1 MTAVL
6 RGPPRRSCSAPASSP
21 PCWPSSPEFSACT
34 SWPAITPCTPRRRA
48 NTGPAASAGD
58 MNNHKTTAPYAEPVA
73 LTTAAAAGHRGP
85 EAVAAGPA
93 RCMCSADCASI
104 QAMSAAC
111 TPSAQTGTLA
121 APEPAQGTRILDGH
135 GGLPDPA
142 GSSYAYVPGGPSRVS
157 CPSAGRRTGH
167 TAAPTAQPRHEASP
181 TDASRHLQG
190 CSPVHRPLAVE
201 I

>member
-6 RGPPRRSCSAPASSP
+6 RGPVTALLLRAGIITAMLAILAGIFGMHVMAGNHSMHSPA
-21 PCWPSSPEFSACT
+21 AGQT
-34 SWPAITPCTPRRRA
+34 PA
-48 NTGPAASAGD
+48 PAASAGD

-111 TPSAQTGTLA
+111 TPSSQTGTLA

-135 GGLPDPA
+135 GALPDPA
-142 GSSYAYVPGGPSRVS
+142 GSSYAYVPGSPSPGELS
-157 CPSAGRRTGH
+157 ISRT
-167 TAAPTAQPRHEASP
+167 
-181 TDASRHLQG
+181 
-190 CSPVHRPLAVE
+190 
-201 I
+201 